1 MEIINYNGKVLNIL
15 GSVDQPYFLG
25 AEVGRILGYNQ
36 PTKAIWDHVWKHNKI
51 LYSELFG
58 TIPFQNGSHIKPH
71 SILLSEHG
79 LYQLIF
85 ASKLETAQRFQQ
97 FIIDAL
103 PKIRKQQLIDTAPK
117 LIKNQFV
124 IKNEMDLHQKV
135 VAYIRKYYPDALIN
149 ASLGENQ
156 DTSEKR
162 IVSYKAGYTK
172 GSPDLHIAEPNHKYI
187 GLYLEFKTPN
197 GKGIVSPSQKQILDR
212 LISRGNKCIISD
224 DYDDVIKQINDYL
237 FTRRIKC
244 EFCNRKFKTEITLKN
259 HQFYFH
265 RMKLN

>member
-1 MEIINYNGKVLNIL
+1 MEIINYKFNVLNTV
-15 GSVDQPYFLG
+15 GSVDKPYFIG
-25 AEVGRILGYNQ
+25 AEVGRILGYLRPND
-36 PTKAIWDHVWKHNKI
+36 AISTHVWECNKT
-51 LYSELFG
+51 LYGSLSE
-58 TIPFQNGSHIKPH
+58 KPSTVNH
-71 SILLSEHG
+71 RRCDLRSNSICLSEHG
-79 LYQLIF
+79 MYQLIF
-85 ASKLETAQRFQQ
+85 SSQLENAKQFQQ

-103 PKIRKQQLIDTAPK
+103 PKLRKQLIIDTTPK
-117 LIKNQFV
+117 L

-135 VAYIRKYYPDALIN
+135 VSYIRKYYPDALIN

-172 GSPDLHIAEPNHKYI
+172 GSPDLNIAEPNHKYI
-187 GLYLEFKTPN
+187 GLYIEFKTPN
-197 GKGIVSPSQKQILDR
+197 GKKIVSPSQKQILDR
-212 LISRGNKCIISD
+212 LILRGNKCIISD

-244 EFCNRKFKTEITLKN
+244 EFCNRKFKTEATVKN

-265 RMKLN
+265 RIKLN